1 MRVINLRSLVLA
13 CLRGARRGSRSSME
27 GSDVKKLSLP
37 ELTVH
42 LTEQVTRLVRTELAL
57 ARAELFASGRQAAM
71 GGGLFG
77 AAAVMAFTG
86 WLAMVAGAI
95 AGIARALPVW
105 ASALIVGGALFAIAG
120 ALALAGRARMK
131 RGLPP
136 LAMTAGSVRQDMH
149 ELTGHLHANGAAG
162 PDGKPALNG
171 KPELSGR
178 VDHQ

>member
-1 MRVINLRSLVLA
+1 MF
-13 CLRGARRGSRSSME
+13 ARRPARYASTME

-42 LTEQVTRLVRTELAL
+42 LTEQVSRLVRTELAL

-86 WLAMVAGAI
+86 WLALVAGAI

-120 ALALAGRARMK
+120 ALAVAGRAKVK
-131 RGLPP
+131 RGMPP
-136 LAMTAGSVRQDMH
+136 LAMTTGSVRKDVH
-149 ELTGHLHANGAAG
+149 ELTSHRHANGASAPAG
-162 PDGKPALNG
+162 QPALNG
-171 KPELSGR
+171 KPELSSGQ
-178 VDHQ
+178 VDHR